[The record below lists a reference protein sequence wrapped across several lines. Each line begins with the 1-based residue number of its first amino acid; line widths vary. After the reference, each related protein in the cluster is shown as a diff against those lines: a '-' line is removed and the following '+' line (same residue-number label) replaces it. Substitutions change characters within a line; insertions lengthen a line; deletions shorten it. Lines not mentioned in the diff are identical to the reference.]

1 MHDFLEGICRYGVAL
16 VLYYL
21 IYVRQYFRLQHLNLK
36 IRAFH
41 YGAKSSTNKPPEI
54 LEQHLKKKCIL
65 LSSSEM
71 LNIVKHLNLIIGL
84 SVDENDK
91 CWKLLLDLQEILQ
104 TICSTKIT
112 LDTTDILEQKISDYL
127 MLLNEIFPN
136 SMKPKHL
143 FALHYASVMRQVG
156 PLWNICCM
164 RFESKHR
171 EGKQIS
177 RSAICRVNI
186 CRTIA
191 LRHQLIFNY
200 RLMSKNSTYPTYIC
214 GPIKFHPIHK
224 LPNISF
230 FLQLLPDSLSS
241 SNISSTNWLQHMG
254 RTIKE
259 GSVIVTF
266 SELGP
271 DFYLAY
277 LIILIGEHDFLIV
290 SKYMND
296 VYLNERIRA
305 YKVHSTENLNWH
317 ILKKTD
323 IENAVVSYTNK
334 LSDGLF
340 YIPKT
345 WM

>member
-1 MHDFLEGICRYGVAL
+1 
-16 VLYYL
+16 
-21 IYVRQYFRLQHLNLK
+21 
-36 IRAFH
+36 
-41 YGAKSSTNKPPEI
+41 
-54 LEQHLKKKCIL
+54 
-65 LSSSEM
+65 
-71 LNIVKHLNLIIGL
+71 
-84 SVDENDK
+84 
-91 CWKLLLDLQEILQ
+91 
-104 TICSTKIT
+104 
-112 LDTTDILEQKISDYL
+112 
-127 MLLNEIFPN
+127 
-136 SMKPKHL
+136 
-143 FALHYASVMRQVG
+143 
-156 PLWNICCM
+156 
-164 RFESKHR
+164 
-171 EGKQIS
+171 
-177 RSAICRVNI
+177 
-186 CRTIA
+186 
-191 LRHQLIFNY
+191 
-200 RLMSKNSTYPTYIC
+200 
-214 GPIKFHPIHK
+214 
-224 LPNISF
+224 
-230 FLQLLPDSLSS
+230 
-241 SNISSTNWLQHMG
+241 MG

-271 DFYLAY
+271 DLYLAY